1 MPPLVNLAS
10 HPQPPWFLN
19 LISPSVSLLN
29 WHPLFQTPLMC
40 SALNISCTVTFF
52 LPQSLFSCLSGHQV
66 LLPCHSLP
74 GSLQCLLCAATQ
86 HCYFPGSVPLNGS
99 SQLLSHDQPNLKSYW
114 YYLLINLNEIN
125 SENSK
130 TAWEKA
136 STGFSQ
142 STVQILEELLSVPQT
157 DRIFWRQNKWESAIS
172 LLFHSKRV
180 FSTNGDERTGS
191 YLAEVTET
199 KLNYT
204 KTPAPGFLIHRRR
217 GICQSWFICHL
228 ACISRT
234 CL

>member
-86 HCYFPGSVPLNGS
+86 HRYFPGSVPLNGS

-130 TAWEKA
+130 TARLCMGK
-136 STGFSQ
+136 SQ
-142 STVQILEELLSVPQT
+142 HRLFPKHSANPWGIAVCPTNRQDFLE
-157 DRIFWRQNKWESAIS
+157 
-172 LLFHSKRV
+172 
-180 FSTNGDERTGS
+180 
-191 YLAEVTET
+191 TE
-199 KLNYT
+199 
-204 KTPAPGFLIHRRR
+204 
-217 GICQSWFICHL
+217 
-228 ACISRT
+228 
-234 CL
+234 